1 MNEVLHWIRKQDS
14 ETLKLI
20 KDLIAEI
27 DQSSDKACTSFVD
40 SDKFN
45 ISLQGTR
52 AMQDIQ
58 GMHSMEG
65 CLKDLMEKNEQLST
79 SLMQIEQELKS
90 KAQGV
95 LSLKEKLQGLKAEL
109 LEKESALLDERS
121 LNQALMKK
129 LNDITS
135 AAKGFGMLNESESIG
150 HLSIVPSQGVSMD
163 MAFENELESKDLE
176 IGVLKTQNE
185 QLQCSVLEFKR
196 SNQVYLETIEKL
208 KHKMKMASADE
219 VGREGKGDEE
229 TFDDLSS
236 LEELESFEA
245 QDLVD
250 VGVQTCNYENVVGI
264 EMISCMASALEDII
278 IKTNFN

>member
-1 MNEVLHWIRKQDS
+1 
-14 ETLKLI
+14 
-20 KDLIAEI
+20 
-27 DQSSDKACTSFVD
+27 
-40 SDKFN
+40 
-45 ISLQGTR
+45 
-52 AMQDIQ
+52 
-58 GMHSMEG
+58 
-65 CLKDLMEKNEQLST
+65 
-79 SLMQIEQELKS
+79 
-90 KAQGV
+90 
-95 LSLKEKLQGLKAEL
+95 
-109 LEKESALLDERS
+109 
-121 LNQALMKK
+121 
-129 LNDITS
+129 
-135 AAKGFGMLNESESIG
+135 
-150 HLSIVPSQGVSMD
+150 MD